1 MEFRLGII
9 AATSNGGG
17 GMITVAEFRRAFRRH
32 CVRAVARIG
41 GVFALGTVVFLVLW
55 LLLEVFDQRDD
66 ATLRAEAAMAVAIIV
81 AIVAIGRF
89 VRTADQD
96 AREDPR
102 LLCPQCDSPLGSYE
116 GIIVL
121 SSGNCPFCG
130 ERVLE
135 G

>member
-1 MEFRLGII
+1 
-9 AATSNGGG
+9 
-17 GMITVAEFRRAFRRH
+17 MITVTEFRRAYRRH
-32 CVRAVARIG
+32 CFRYFLRIG

-55 LLLEVFDQRDD
+55 LLLELFDQRDD

-81 AIVAIGRF
+81 ALVVVGRS

-102 LLCPQCDSPLGSYE
+102 LICPQCDSPLGSYE
-116 GIIVL
+116 GILVL
-121 SSGNCPFCG
+121 TSGNCPFCG

-135 G
+135 GG

>member
-1 MEFRLGII
+1 
-9 AATSNGGG
+9 
-17 GMITVAEFRRAFRRH
+17 MITIAEFRSAFRRQ
-32 CVRAVARIG
+32 CFRYLFRIV

-66 ATLRAEAAMAVAIIV
+66 ATLRAESAMAVAIMV
-81 AIVAIGRF
+81 VLVAIGRF

-96 AREDPR
+96 ARDDPR
-102 LLCPQCDSPLGSYE
+102 LICPQCDSPLGSYE

-121 SSGNCPFCG
+121 SSRNCPFCG

-135 G
+135 E

>member
-1 MEFRLGII
+1 
-9 AATSNGGG
+9 
-17 GMITVAEFRRAFRRH
+17 MITIAEFRSAFQRQCIRYLLR
-32 CVRAVARIG
+32 VV

-89 VRTADQD
+89 VRSAEQD
-96 AREDPR
+96 ARDDPR
-102 LLCPQCDSPLGSYE
+102 LICPSCDSPLGSYE

-121 SSGNCPFCG
+121 SSRNCPFCG

-135 G
+135 E

>member
-1 MEFRLGII
+1 MEFVPGLVSSK
-9 AATSNGGG
+9 ADGGG
-17 GMITVAEFRRAFRRH
+17 GMITIAEFRTAFRRQWI
-32 CVRAVARIG
+32 RYLSRIG
-41 GVFALGTVVFLVLW
+41 GVFALGASVFLVLW

-81 AIVAIGRF
+81 AIVAVGRF

-96 AREDPR
+96 ARDDPR
-102 LLCPQCDSPLGSYE
+102 LICPWCDSPLGSYE

-121 SSGNCPFCG
+121 SSRSCPSCG

-135 G
+135 D